1 MLPVQQKA
9 LERNYLKKVNVLER
23 EILQENVKNLTSNII
38 IARTFNDE
46 VRMAN
51 KMRAHKLVK
60 LHQKIK
66 GEDWDDSIESLKP
79 R

>member
-51 KMRAHKLVK
+51 KMRAQKLVK

-66 GEDWDDSIESLKP
+66 GED
-79 R
+79 